1 MRNSRGKVDNY
12 TYIILSVL
20 FMVFGV
26 LMLLKIMPA
35 DFTSGILANK
45 PEISGVLFI
54 GIGVVLLVIGIKN
67 EIKRARIINADILK
81 ILKKITANYL
91 ALTTDFVN
99 KSRMFEFI
107 ITADKISLDYE
118 MKMLKEFSLEKV
130 TNLVHKLALFY
141 ENAEKGIAEIKVL
154 VNENF
159 DTKS

>member
-67 EIKRARIINADILK
+67 EIKRRNNLK
-81 ILKKITANYL
+81 SSYYVIKKMS
-91 ALTTDFVN
+91 D
-99 KSRMFEFI
+99 E
-107 ITADKISLDYE
+107 
-118 MKMLKEFSLEKV
+118 
-130 TNLVHKLALFY
+130 
-141 ENAEKGIAEIKVL
+141 EIKNRMVL
-154 VNENF
+154 LDERI
-159 DTKS
+159 TI